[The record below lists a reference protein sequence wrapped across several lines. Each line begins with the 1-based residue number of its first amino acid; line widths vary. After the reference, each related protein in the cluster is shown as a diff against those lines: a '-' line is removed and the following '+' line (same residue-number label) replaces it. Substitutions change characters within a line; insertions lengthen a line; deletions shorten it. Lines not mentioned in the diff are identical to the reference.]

1 MQFRSRVS
9 AQTVLSG
16 GPFEAEGKPDV
27 RVHEWIC
34 VQLPSAALR
43 HVDSCFKM
51 CVSLYLS
58 CVSHA
63 VLVIIVAA
71 RVIATLVV
79 YDEMTEQAVY
89 FAAVSVPA
97 PSPSSCVIARPFWP
111 RPLLPR
117 HFFLHFDTI
126 FDYVY
131 FPSYSELVKAFKL
144 ILVGIINLAA
154 VL

>member
-1 MQFRSRVS
+1 ML
-9 AQTVLSG
+9 VL
-16 GPFEAEGKPDV
+16 
-27 RVHEWIC
+27 
-34 VQLPSAALR
+34 
-43 HVDSCFKM
+43 
-51 CVSLYLS
+51 
-58 CVSHA
+58 
-63 VLVIIVAA
+63 IVAA

-79 YDEMTEQAVY
+79 YDETTERGCLFLSHVG
-89 FAAVSVPA
+89 PR
-97 PSPSSCVIARPFWP
+97 PPPLLPRVIARPFWP
-111 RPLLPR
+111 RLLLPH